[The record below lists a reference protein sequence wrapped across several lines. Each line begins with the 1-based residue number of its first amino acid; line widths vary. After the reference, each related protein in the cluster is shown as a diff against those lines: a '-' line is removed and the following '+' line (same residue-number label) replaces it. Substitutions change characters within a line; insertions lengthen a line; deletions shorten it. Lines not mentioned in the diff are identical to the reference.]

1 MSTPKESPA
10 EKTNIAIPNVLTM
23 PLTEPVVVEKPKK
36 EQAETI
42 PSATNGIQVESW
54 LTAQNPDHYTLQL
67 LGSRNEK
74 QLAQLIKT
82 DTTTKDMAYFK
93 STRDNEPWY
102 SLVYGAFPTLEEAK
116 AAFEDI
122 PASLRNNNPWIR
134 TFSEI
139 HNIME
144 QAPEPSGNIFK

>member
-74 QLAQLIKT
+74 QLTQIIKT
-82 DTTTKDMAYFK
+82 DTTTKDRA
-93 STRDNEPWY
+93 
-102 SLVYGAFPTLEEAK
+102 
-116 AAFEDI
+116 
-122 PASLRNNNPWIR
+122 
-134 TFSEI
+134 
-139 HNIME
+139 
-144 QAPEPSGNIFK
+144 